1 MTTPVTALLD
11 TSVFIAAFWGDHP
24 DHAASVRLYK
34 SLSKE
39 QGFCA
44 AHSLAEVF
52 SIMTRL
58 PVKPA
63 IPPEQA
69 LLFVSDIYDRFN
81 IVALDAND
89 YFRTIRTLAE
99 RGLGRSLVYDALIA
113 RSALK
118 SKADALFT
126 WDVADFQRIAPELA
140 GRIRTP

>member
-1 MTTPVTALLD
+1 MTALLD

-24 DHAASVRLYK
+24 DHAASVSLYK
-34 SLSKE
+34 SLSKK
-39 QGFCA
+39 QGLCA

-58 PVKPA
+58 PVRPA

-69 LLFVSDIYDRFN
+69 LFFVDDIYHRYS
-81 IVALDAND
+81 IVALHASE
-89 YFRTIRTLAE
+89 YFLTIRTLAE

-113 RSALK
+113 RSAQK

-126 WDVADFQRIAPELA
+126 WDVADFQRIAPEMA
-140 GRIRTP
+140 DRIRTP